1 MKTPSASSHVV
12 EAGNP
17 HSGPSCLAVLSSD
30 LGCHISQCLDISA
43 IMRKRQAMAL
53 QTTSR
58 IEWAWERVLRSPST
72 KGCKS
77 SVIDS
82 AIGS

>member
-1 MKTPSASSHVV
+1 MDR
-12 EAGNP
+12 
-17 HSGPSCLAVLSSD
+17 LAWPVLSSD

-77 SVIDS
+77 FGNRFSNRVVDLVVGILDQ
-82 AIGS
+82 GYPG